1 MAMTLVE
8 GTKYS
13 NDILQVGVI
22 EKLVYQDPILERLQW
37 KDIRG
42 NGLTYDVE
50 ATMSSANFYAVNDD
64 WNESTSTV
72 DQHTA
77 VTTILGGDADVDNFL
92 KATRS
97 DLQDLMGEQINK
109 KIKAIKKAYMEMFF
123 YGYKTGGGADS
134 KGFDGLQYLIR
145 SQTSPYINTVNVA
158 TVSGTE
164 VALSLTKLE
173 EAVDSV
179 KWGNPDLILMSKQ
192 MRRNINKYLR
202 GVGGITYMDAANGR
216 VQELFGVAVAV
227 SDYISNTETCN
238 KDYDDGTYGHDYA
251 LGTGLGTTDNATTIF
266 VLQFAP
272 EAVCGIQTDGT
283 IKVVPIGDL
292 EGKDGQRTRIKWYP
306 GLMLQNIVTVAKV
319 GGIKNDTAA
328 A

>member
-1 MAMTLVE
+1 MSMTLVE
-8 GTKYS
+8 ASKYS

-22 EKLVYQDPILERLQW
+22 EKLVYQDPILERLQF

-50 ATMSSANFYAVNDD
+50 ATMSGASFYAVGDD

-109 KIKAIKKAYMEMFF
+109 KIKAIKKAYLEMFF

-145 SQTSPYINTVNVA
+145 SQTSPYVNTVNVA

-164 VALSLTKLE
+164 VALSLAKLE

-179 KWGNPDLILMSKQ
+179 KWGKPDLLLMSKQ
-192 MRRNINKYLR
+192 ARRNINKYLR
-202 GVGGITYMDAANGR
+202 GVGGYTSEAFQGR
-216 VQELFGVAVAV
+216 TVQTLFEIPLAVT
-227 SDYISNTETCN
+227 DYIKDTETCN
-238 KDYDDGTYGHDYA
+238 KDYGDGTYGHDYA
-251 LGTGLGTTDNATTIF
+251 LGTGLATTDNATSIF

-272 EAVCGIQTDGT
+272 EAVCGIQSDGT
-283 IKVVPIGDL
+283 IKVDPLGEL
-292 EGKDGQRTRIKWYP
+292 EGKDAVRTRIKWYP

-319 GGIKNDTAA
+319 GGIKNDTASA
-328 A
+328 